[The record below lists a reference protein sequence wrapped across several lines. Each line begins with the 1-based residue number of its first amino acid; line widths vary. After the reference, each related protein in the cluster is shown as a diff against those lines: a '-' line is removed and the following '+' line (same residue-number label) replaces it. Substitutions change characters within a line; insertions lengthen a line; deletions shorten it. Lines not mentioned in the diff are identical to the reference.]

1 MARSF
6 WKGVISFGLVAIP
19 VKMYVAA
26 ETKGSTDFHLLHKK
40 CLTRPKQT
48 YYCAA
53 DGEYISLKDTV
64 RGYEYTRDQYV
75 VLEDKDFENVPVK
88 TTHTIEIT
96 SFVDFKEIDP
106 IYFYGSHYLEPEPL
120 AAKPFSLLR
129 DVLVKSKKAGI
140 AKVTFQRRE
149 HLCAVRPLDHI
160 MALHTMHYHED
171 IIPYDE
177 LLAPDSKISAEEMKM
192 AMTLV
197 ETMSGKFDP
206 ARYKDEYEDAL
217 KKMIEAK
224 LQGLEIK
231 APKAKVAEVKDLM
244 EAIRASIEATS
255 KKTPVPV
262 TRSKK

>member
-26 ETKGSTDFHLLHKK
+26 ETRGADFHLLHKK
-40 CLTRPKQT
+40 CLTRPRQT
-48 YYCAA
+48 YYCAS
-53 DGEYISLKDTV
+53 DDEYISLKDMV
-64 RGYEYTRDQYV
+64 RGYEYAKDQYV

-96 SFVDFKEIDP
+96 SFVDFSDIDP
-106 IYFYGSHYLEPEPL
+106 IYFYGGHYLEPEQL

-149 HLCAVRPLDHI
+149 HLCVVRPMDHI
-160 MALHTMHYHED
+160 MSLHTMHYQEE
-171 IIPYDE
+171 IIPHDE
-177 LLAPDSKISAEEMKM
+177 LLSPNSKISPEEMKM

-197 ETMSGKFDP
+197 ETMSGKFN
-206 ARYKDEYEDAL
+206 ASVYKDEYQDAL

-231 APKAKVAEVKDLM
+231 VPKAKVAEVKDLM

-255 KKTPVPV
+255 KKTPVSV
-262 TRSKK
+262 SRSRR